1 MKTGNG
7 SESKKAGRK
16 RTGSLVEKRGSF
28 YLVVSERD
36 PLTGKRKR
44 IWLATGETNKRKAQA
59 RANELF

>member
-28 YLVVSERD
+28 YLVVFRAGPPD
-36 PLTGKRKR
+36 
-44 IWLATGETNKRKAQA
+44 RKAQEDMA
-59 RANELF
+59 GDRGNEQAQGTGEGQGTF